1 MDINDDLPPSFLELA
16 RGEACAFCLAADGR
30 KMAMCDGCDCAFHPL
45 CQLSISSLDN
55 EALESLGSW
64 RCSHCQP
71 DAPEAKM
78 PSTLSVT
85 CPGKRGQQCGAQMA
99 FVPRQPS
106 WSTASLWR
114 CNGASCHLAG
124 GSRDIGRD
132 EPRYSCMSTGT
143 CDLDLCMEC
152 TRSLALITPSVP
164 DGDDGGGDDGGGDD
178 GGGDDGGGDGG
189 GGDDGGGDDGGGDGG
204 GGGAD
209 RGGADAGINCGSSS
223 PESSS
228 PGSSSPASSSSSPRC
243 SPTGSSSPG
252 SSSPASSS
260 SSPTCRDEAL
270 ARTSTDGDF
279 LTDGED
285 DVTLTRKITRTR
297 PHVRNTRAHPR
308 SNAKP
313 RKASACRVPSSTL
326 PSQTVIP
333 SVTVS
338 ATRCAVRVW
347 TAESN
352 LYRVPEVVE
361 LSHDDDAWQSA
372 VFAAGALAEKMGS
385 CMLGEQGTLHVL
397 VATSDP
403 MSKAI
408 IDSCAKSLKGEDPCY
423 QIATR

>member
-30 KMAMCDGCDCAFHPL
+30 KMAICDGCDCAFHPL
-45 CQLSISSLDN
+45 CQLSIRSLDN
-55 EALESLGSW
+55 EALKSLDSW

-71 DAPEAKM
+71 DAPKAKM

-85 CPGKRGQQCGAQMA
+85 CPGKGGQECGAQMR

-106 WSTASLWR
+106 WITASLWR

-132 EPRYSCMSTGT
+132 EPRYSCMSTDT

-164 DGDDGGGDDGGGDD
+164 DGDDGGGDDGGG
-178 GGGDDGGGDGG
+178 
-189 GGDDGGGDDGGGDGG
+189 
-204 GGGAD
+204 GAD

-223 PESSS
+223 P
-228 PGSSSPASSSSSPRC
+228 GSSSGGLAC
-243 SPTGSSSPG
+243 AMQSPG

-260 SSPTCRDEAL
+260 SSPTCSGGGGCESVGARCACTATAEQVAVRGRDEAL

-297 PHVRNTRAHPR
+297 PHVRNTRAHPYF
-308 SNAKP
+308 NAKP

-347 TAESN
+347 TAESD

-372 VFAAGALAEKMGS
+372 VFAAGALTEKMGS
-385 CMLGEQGTLHVL
+385 CMLGEQGTLHVF

-408 IDSCAKSLKGEDPCY
+408 IDSCAKSLRGEDPCY